1 MSSKTINL
9 DNSYSLEKRLRE
21 GQRKKLSLREEI
33 LRVRAEREKV
43 ALRMDGIRI
52 AHEKN
57 SHDAQER
64 EVLNATVHDIELA
77 VERGKSSSD
86 TTNDGKTNIEL
97 RLKHIASEAS
107 SASDEGGVLK
117 QIKAF
122 NAFMER
128 AALAL
133 EGKKAV

>member
-1 MSSKTINL
+1 MS
-9 DNSYSLEKRLRE
+9 
-21 GQRKKLSLREEI
+21 KLSSANL
-33 LRVRAEREKV
+33 A
-43 ALRMDGIRI
+43 
-52 AHEKN
+52 
-57 SHDAQER
+57 SQER
-64 EVLNATVHDIELA
+64 EVLNTTVHDIELA

-86 TTNDGKTNIEL
+86 ATNDGKTNIEL

>member
-1 MSSKTINL
+1 MTSANL
-9 DNSYSLEKRLRE
+9 AS
-21 GQRKKLSLREEI
+21 
-33 LRVRAEREKV
+33 
-43 ALRMDGIRI
+43 
-52 AHEKN
+52 
-57 SHDAQER
+57 QER